1 VESNHTTDKQLEAEW
16 KKIKNQ
22 AEIARKFGVSRAW
35 ISKVF
40 LKKNSSTPA
49 TNFSTIYL
57 PSHLRLALK

>member
-40 LKKNSSTPA
+40 LKKIAP
-49 TNFSTIYL
+49 
-57 PSHLRLALK
+57 LRRQIFQQFIFLVTFDLL